1 MRITVFCWVGKPVTL
16 IIGKKPSILPGS
28 LFIRSLVMRVID
40 RLEFPKRYKPKQ
52 IILIIVVVLVILG
65 IFIQRS
71 GIRRNASKIQISD
84 VSISNFGNQFIELEY
99 TLANTGKR
107 DQEIALIARV
117 WDVEGEEIASS
128 LFSVQI
134 KANSKSKRTK
144 MLDKLNRALKEG
156 ERPYKAEISLYIRHV
171 P

>member
-1 MRITVFCWVGKPVTL
+1 
-16 IIGKKPSILPGS
+16 
-28 LFIRSLVMRVID
+28 MRVID

-128 LFSVQI
+128 LFSVLV

-144 MLDKLNRALKEG
+144 ILDKLDQALKEG
-156 ERPYKAEISLYIRHV
+156 KDHIKQKYHSI
-171 P
+171 